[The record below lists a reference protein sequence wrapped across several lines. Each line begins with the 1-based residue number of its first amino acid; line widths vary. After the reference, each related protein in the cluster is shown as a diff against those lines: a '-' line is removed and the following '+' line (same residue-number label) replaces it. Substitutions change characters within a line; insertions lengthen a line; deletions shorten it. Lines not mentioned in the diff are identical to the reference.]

1 MEHIFRLFFPQMV
14 DEQDGNAVLVRQ
26 PLQHRQI
33 PVVIG
38 VGGVVDRTNHLQG
51 VDDDQYGVWVS
62 GKECVHLFLQPLTDE
77 RTLRAEVDAVWCV
90 LGDLKEPILDAEDRI
105 LQTEIEC
112 GALLG
117 AHVPHRFSLGNCH
130 RQPQCK
136 PGLAHFRRAC
146 QDVQALCKQGVHYKI
161 GRLQRTIH

>member
-26 PLQHRQI
+26 PLEHRQI

-51 VDDDQYGVWVS
+51 VNDDQHGVGVC
-62 GKECVHLFLQPLTDE
+62 GDKCVHLFLQSLTDE
-77 RTLRAEVDAVWCV
+77 VALGTEVDAAWCV
-90 LGDLKEPILDAEDRI
+90 LRDLKQPVLDAEDGI
-105 LQTEIEC
+105 LQTEIEG

-117 AHVPHRFSLGNCH
+117 GHVPGRFSLGNCH
-130 RQPQCK
+130 RQP
-136 PGLAHFRRAC
+136 
-146 QDVQALCKQGVHYKI
+146 
-161 GRLQRTIH
+161 